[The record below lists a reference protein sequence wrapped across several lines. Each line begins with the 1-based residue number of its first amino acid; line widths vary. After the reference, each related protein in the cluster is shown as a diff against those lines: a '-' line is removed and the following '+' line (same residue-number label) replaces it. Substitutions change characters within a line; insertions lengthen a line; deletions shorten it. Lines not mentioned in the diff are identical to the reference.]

1 MVEDEEEKD
10 LEEDFQDEDWEGLKE
25 DTWKNLKPE
34 EEEEEPEEE
43 ELPDEDEEE
52 PGEEEKELEE
62 EEEEYYEEP
71 EEEYYEEPPELEE
84 EKEVEAIALEKMALE
99 DVAKIGPLT
108 GRLFEFLIVIFVILA
123 FLVFFATNHWEV
135 TTIHSFSVGYLL
147 IVGMVCVTVMVLLF
161 GLVPANIAKGDAFS
175 LAGNHDGAIEHYDKA
190 IKLDRHS
197 KKAWTAKGAALR
209 MRSHD
214 KDNLLEALRCQ
225 NRALKIDKKYSMA
238 WVNKGNVLFN
248 LGEVDKALKCYD
260 TAIEYRPDYATAWLN
275 KGELLVKLGRR
286 NEAQECLEK
295 IRSLS

>member
-10 LEEDFQDEDWEGLKE
+10 LEEELKDEDWEGLKE
-25 DTWKNLKPE
+25 DTWEGLKPE
-34 EEEEEPEEE
+34 GEDESEPEEEEGEEEELEEEPEEE
-43 ELPDEDEEE
+43 L
-52 PGEEEKELEE
+52 
-62 EEEEYYEEP
+62 

-99 DVAKIGPLT
+99 DVAKIGPIT
-108 GRLFEFLIVIFVILA
+108 GRLFEFLIIIFVILA
-123 FLVFFATNHWEV
+123 ILVFFATNHWEV
-135 TTIHSFSVGYLL
+135 TSIHSFSVGYLL
-147 IVGMVCVTVMVLLF
+147 VVGMICVTVMVLLF

-175 LAGNHDGAIEHYDKA
+175 LANNYDGAIEHYDKA

-214 KDNLLEALRCQ
+214 KDNLIEALRCQ
-225 NRALKIDKKYSMA
+225 NRALKIDRKYSMA

-248 LGEVDKALKCYD
+248 LGDVDQALKCYD